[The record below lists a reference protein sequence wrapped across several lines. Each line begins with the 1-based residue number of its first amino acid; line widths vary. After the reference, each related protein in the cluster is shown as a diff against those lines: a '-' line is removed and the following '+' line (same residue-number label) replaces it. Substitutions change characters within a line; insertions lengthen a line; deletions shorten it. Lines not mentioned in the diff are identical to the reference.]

1 MSNLT
6 LVFCFEF
13 ERFPS
18 VECDWNIKISRNVQ
32 ILGFWKKMV
41 FFLKTYMITVNV
53 KAFVIKWIARKQLSE
68 LFKGAF
74 IELSNLRR
82 KFAMSTNID
91 SWFTSCVLSQQNSV
105 SVEFVLWTLWFRKF
119 SVWESK
125 FAATPPFLY
134 YCRVYVTCA
143 CPTKV
148 FSFFLADPLPV
159 LQVLDVFGI
168 SFLDLTQ
175 NQWKDGDIVI
185 FRSQDTRSK
194 LVPRL
199 KWGP

>member
-32 ILGFWKKMV
+32 ILGFWKKMI

-53 KAFVIKWIARKQLSE
+53 KAFVIKWIARKQLLE
-68 LFKGAF
+68 IFKGAF

-91 SWFTSCVLSQQNSV
+91 SWFTYCVLSQQNSV

-119 SVWESK
+119 SVWQSK
-125 FAATPPFLY
+125 IAATPPPLSFTTPNNHLHWS
-134 YCRVYVTCA
+134 VTG
-143 CPTKV
+143 
-148 FSFFLADPLPV
+148 S
-159 LQVLDVFGI
+159 
-168 SFLDLTQ
+168 
-175 NQWKDGDIVI
+175 N
-185 FRSQDTRSK
+185 FRSWAVGTKRNATLQHLR
-194 LVPRL
+194 
-199 KWGP
+199 W